1 MFAVGS
7 ALTGFLA
14 VSRSCVPGL
23 FVCLFVTLCRP
34 PCPTAQAYVV
44 LYLARYPQVRDVLVV
59 ETGLKSFTIVDVEY
73 GIEKQVY
80 VDKHGAEGCVE
91 KKCTAWVGGFGGGDG
106 RGGVGMVVG
115 L

>member
-1 MFAVGS
+1 MR
-7 ALTGFLA
+7 
-14 VSRSCVPGL
+14 SRP
-23 FVCLFVTLCRP
+23 FCLFVTLCRP

-59 ETGLKSFTIVDVEY
+59 ETGLKSFTIVEVEY

-91 KKCTAWVGGFGGGDG
+91 RNALPAAGLNDDVAGSSTW
-106 RGGVGMVVG
+106 VVG
-115 L
+115 LADLGVGV